1 MAHGSQVYQLCLPAI
16 SIVFSEIKF
25 KLNACC
31 FDCKRYPA
39 NRRTSGSGHNKTDIY
54 PEVHMW
60 KTLKGRTAKFR
71 VRYGFSAIKGAVLEL
86 FDLFFYASSIRCKL
100 HL

>member
-16 SIVFSEIKF
+16 SIV
-25 KLNACC
+25 
-31 FDCKRYPA
+31 CKRYPA
-39 NRRTSGSGHNKTDIY
+39 NRRTIGSGHNKTNIY